1 METCH
6 QGELLEVGLVRPR
19 VDAWY
24 LVEYCPI
31 PYRGVVTL
39 HPTISSPGGFP
50 GSSVGKESVCNG
62 GAAEDL
68 GLILGLGRSHGEG
81 RGNPLQYSCL
91 ENPWTEESG
100 GLQSLGLQRVRRAV
114 AGMHTSSPRVLPS
127 CSQIFVKMKDKK

>member
-1 METCH
+1 METCL

-68 GLILGLGRSHGEG
+68 GLILGWEDPLEEG
-81 RGNPLQYSCL
+81 MTTHSSIFTWRVL
-91 ENPWTEESG
+91 WTE
-100 GLQSLGLQRVRRAV
+100 
-114 AGMHTSSPRVLPS
+114 
-127 CSQIFVKMKDKK
+127 